1 MLGSA
6 NVTVSV
12 VLLALVVG
20 VLLPVLVQ
28 LFVTLRTLQRVVI
41 SVDQRLERTLNEVSG
56 LAARFEQTP
65 GNHSTAAA
73 IGAAVA
79 PAIVAAIQSFR
90 HRDHDPAETESLKP
104 ANGGRGES
112 EVRP

>member
-1 MLGSA
+1 M
-6 NVTVSV
+6 TVSV

-28 LFVTLRTLQRVVI
+28 VFVTLRTLQRI
-41 SVDQRLERTLNEVSG
+41 ALTIDKRMDRTLGELSS
-56 LAARFEQTP
+56 LTTRFERAP
-65 GNHSTAAA
+65 GNHQTAAA

-79 PAIVAAIQSFR
+79 PAIVAAIQAFR
-90 HRDHDPAETESLKP
+90 HREHDPAEPESTTP
-104 ANGGRGES
+104 ANGARAEK